1 MAKLDM
7 ISSSEMKKQLMISE
21 MVENE
26 AMLVNSTP
34 LLMLRNSS
42 SSSNSNLFS
51 FLREKLVVSAKQWEK
66 IFESELKLL
75 RAMVMNAQEHP
86 NLSPLDDLPAQFSLP
101 MAIISE
107 IEEGKTFGS
116 ILKHWIAMA
125 IPLLHPLP

>member
-42 SSSNSNLFS
+42 SSSHSNLFS

-75 RAMVMNAQEHP
+75 IAMVMNAQEHP

-107 IEEGKTFGS
+107 IEAGKTFGS
-116 ILKHWIAMA
+116 ILKH
-125 IPLLHPLP
+125 